1 MQPTLVSVVQK
12 EDNAIHCINLYPLY
26 DVTSTEYI
34 IPSTDVMQLTLTPKI
49 TTPLVVETSVIVN
62 NNSPIQD
69 YVHPRDH
76 TQPSYEGSSNTYIQT
91 HNSLGIIP
99 YNVVWL

>member
-1 MQPTLVSVVQK
+1 MQPTLVPVVQK
-12 EDNAIHCINLYPLY
+12 EDNAIHGINLYPL
-26 DVTSTEYI
+26 DNATSTEYI
-34 IPSTDVMQLTLTPKI
+34 IPSTDVMQLTLTRKI

-76 TQPSYEGSSNTYIQT
+76 TQPSYEGSSTI
-91 HNSLGIIP
+91 
-99 YNVVWL
+99 VWV